1 MLFSVLY
8 CYITFL
14 LQSRLA
20 STRRRILGATSND
33 VFANISNE
41 NDGMGLDG
49 DASWDGMDF
58 DVASY
63 CDDKEDSEDVN
74 VNSKDF
80 YKLPANLELAPSH
93 QVSRALLNDM
103 CECLTSLSSL
113 LGRFYSPTLEIN
125 IWKIVWHVCC
135 GGETSAGNSFE
146 IRMTILLVQ
155 CHVLQVSS

>member
-1 MLFSVLY
+1 
-8 CYITFL
+8 
-14 LQSRLA
+14 
-20 STRRRILGATSND
+20 
-33 VFANISNE
+33 
-41 NDGMGLDG
+41 MGLDG
-49 DASWDGMDF
+49 DASWDGIDF

-63 CDDKEDSEDVN
+63 CDDEEGSEDVN
-74 VNSKDF
+74 VNSKDL

-93 QVSRALLNDM
+93 QVSRTLLTDM

-135 GGETSAGNSFE
+135 GGKTSAGNSGE
-146 IRMTILLVQ
+146 IRMTIWLVQ